1 MAAKIA
7 PGAGNIQ
14 PMTPELR
21 ESFRNARYEVRL
33 PTGIVDL
40 AVDRQC
46 VPLSEWMHAN
56 GCTCA
61 ALMTAHNPAGRQRAD
76 SLNAA
81 SQAMLEARLLQG
93 GYTLMQATA
102 IDPSGGWPPEPSLF
116 IPGIAQADAMTLA
129 GEFGQLAI
137 LWNAAD
143 AIPRLV
149 ETGQER

>member
-21 ESFRNARYEVRL
+21 EAFRNARYEVRL
-33 PTGIVDL
+33 PAGAVDL
-40 AVDRQC
+40 AVDRC
-46 VPLSEWMHAN
+46 SEWLRAN

-61 ALMTAHNPAGRQRAD
+61 ALMTAHNPAGTQRSD
-76 SLNAA
+76 SLNTA
-81 SQAMLEARLLQG
+81 SQAMLEARLLRG
-93 GYTLMQATA
+93 GYTSMQATA
-102 IDPSGGWPPEPSLF
+102 FDPTGGWPPEPSLF

-129 GEFGQLAI
+129 SEFGQLAI
-137 LWNAAD
+137 LWSAAD

-149 ETGQER
+149 ETAQAR